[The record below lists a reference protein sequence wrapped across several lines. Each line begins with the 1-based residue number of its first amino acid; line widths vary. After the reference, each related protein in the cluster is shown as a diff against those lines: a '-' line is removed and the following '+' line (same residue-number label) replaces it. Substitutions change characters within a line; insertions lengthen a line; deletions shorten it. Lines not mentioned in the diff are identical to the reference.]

1 MKKFGFVLI
10 IFTFLCNS
18 STVQAGIA
26 RLVADTKSGL
36 ILEAQN
42 ENELKYPASL
52 TKVMTLYITFWAL
65 ENKLIQMH
73 DILPISKNA
82 EKQPR
87 SKLYLKAGNTITVY
101 EAIMALII
109 KSANDAAVVL
119 AEALAPSEDEFAE
132 IMTQTAHQLGLKST
146 TFKNAS
152 GLHHPDQKTTA
163 RDMAVLTIALINH
176 YPQYYALF
184 STPFFEYNNRQ
195 YHSHN
200 NVMKI
205 YNGAEG
211 LKTGFISAGG
221 YSIISTAQKDGNRLV
236 TVVLGHESVKKR
248 DKVAVKMLD
257 TGFEKIQHQNRY
269 FSDFTKKTGKN
280 PLNKKAII
288 PQARLEHRFASI
300 QERLNETKRLA
311 DRLRK
316 NKTLPPK
323 LKGMPVIEVGIAQ
336 GDGSWGIQVGAFRKE
351 TIAKETANRV
361 LSMIGQS
368 NMHIKTPRFED
379 LFRSR
384 IFGFTSV
391 HEAKTACNILKSKK
405 IQCFPVGPTY

>member
-1 MKKFGFVLI
+1 MKKIGFVLI
-10 IFTFLCNS
+10 VLTFLFNS
-18 STVQAGIA
+18 SNGQAGIA

-36 ILEAQN
+36 ILSAQN
-42 ENELKYPASL
+42 ENEPKYPASL

-119 AEALAPSEDEFAE
+119 AEALAPSEAEFAD
-132 IMTQTAHQLGLKST
+132 IMTQTAHQLGLKNT

-205 YNGAEG
+205 YDGAEG

-248 DKVAVKMLD
+248 DNVAIKMLD
-257 TGFEKIQHQNRY
+257 TGFERIQHQDQY
-269 FSDFTKKTGKN
+269 FSKFIKKMGQN
-280 PLNKKAII
+280 PLNKKAMI
-288 PQARLEHRFASI
+288 PQARLEYRFSEI
-300 QERLNETKRLA
+300 QKHLTETKRLA
-311 DRLRK
+311 DRFRK
-316 NKTLPPK
+316 NQTLSPE
-323 LKGMPVIEVGIAQ
+323 LKGMPVVEVGLAQ
-336 GDGSWGIQVGAFRKE
+336 GDGSWGIQVGAFHKE
-351 TIAKETANRV
+351 TVAKEMANRV
-361 LSMIGQS
+361 LSLIGDS
-368 NMHIKTPRFED
+368 NKHIKTPRFED

-384 IFGFTSV
+384 IFGFTSP
-391 HEAKTACNILKSKK
+391 HEAKNICKILKNQK
-405 IQCFPVGPTY
+405 IQCFPVGPDY